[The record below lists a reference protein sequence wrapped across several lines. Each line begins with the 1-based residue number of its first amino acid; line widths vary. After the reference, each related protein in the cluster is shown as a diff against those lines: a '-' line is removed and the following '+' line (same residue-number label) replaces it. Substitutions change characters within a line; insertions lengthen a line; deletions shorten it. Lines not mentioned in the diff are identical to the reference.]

1 MLIIFL
7 LCVLTCPFDTLCR
20 FYYDST
26 TGGLSTKP
34 ASSFVENGFCPETV
48 SEWQMPG
55 GRAQCQRLC
64 EEDTE
69 CPGNQRCCTDLFGCG
84 RQCRDPLPEYT
95 CDNKKCE
102 DGQSCVM
109 NRNPFCTPGCTEG
122 YTCIFS
128 QPPGCVSP
136 PCPKVARCRP
146 LCDPYAPGINTGGCT
161 VADLC
166 SPFPAPGQHGC
177 FSGLVCCRTICGNR
191 CIPPYRGILL
201 AAPGLVHGFDNPL
214 CIARNCPSGTF
225 CRIVVDSTTGVSSPK
240 CLTCNPVC
248 GSRTDVWMDVDHPHQ
263 TLVARAPMSAES
275 SKLLPCNRVPLVLR
289 FVDDKPPV
297 YRAACLRYPS
307 VGTTYVNSEGSQ
319 CLLNVPGSRVRL
331 DTICALPDFEL
342 LLPSDLSGSVCRIG
356 STHYSIHC

>member
-1 MLIIFL
+1 M
-7 LCVLTCPFDTLCR
+7 T
-20 FYYDST
+20 
-26 TGGLSTKP
+26 
-34 ASSFVENGFCPETV
+34 ENGFCPETV

-109 NRNPFCTPGCTEG
+109 NRSKCKGGMCLEPTCVNATCNPPCDKDLKCEMDVHPSCTTGLCPLISRCLPKDPFCTPGCTEG

-191 CIPPYRGILL
+191 CIPPYRG
-201 AAPGLVHGFDNPL
+201 P
-214 CIARNCPSGTF
+214 
-225 CRIVVDSTTGVSSPK
+225 
-240 CLTCNPVC
+240 
-248 GSRTDVWMDVDHPHQ
+248 
-263 TLVARAPMSAES
+263 
-275 SKLLPCNRVPLVLR
+275 
-289 FVDDKPPV
+289 
-297 YRAACLRYPS
+297 
-307 VGTTYVNSEGSQ
+307 
-319 CLLNVPGSRVRL
+319 
-331 DTICALPDFEL
+331 
-342 LLPSDLSGSVCRIG
+342 
-356 STHYSIHC
+356 